1 MKYLSVKQMAERWKL
16 TDRSVRRYCDMGM
29 IDGAFPVDGIWIIP
43 EDAKK
48 PVIDDN
54 PPDPVGPAKQ
64 VIAQRG
70 RTTSPAPGEWVPASL
85 SQLGKQPF
93 QEGSGSVFPAQREAV
108 T

>member
-48 PVIDDN
+48 PVIND
-54 PPDPVGPAKQ
+54 
-64 VIAQRG
+64 
-70 RTTSPAPGEWVPASL
+70 L
-85 SQLGKQPF
+85 
-93 QEGSGSVFPAQREAV
+93 
-108 T
+108 